1 MLTLAPRLD
10 VSQAFGFSGE
20 ELQLIGDTWCWPGK
34 IKPKVDECHKRLK
47 AERNRAEEE
56 LQLRQNKFTE
66 EIDDY
71 LAQARAFGQLDNLD
85 AYADTCLALQA
96 RKLRMPH
103 LPGCRGLPTW
113 GLRVHAWRCC

>member
-1 MLTLAPRLD
+1 MLRFLIEQAYAFTPEHLRLI
-10 VSQAFGFSGE
+10 QE
-20 ELQLIGDTWCWPGK
+20 TWGWPHK
-34 IKPKVDECHKRLK
+34 MRPKVEECSKRLK

-113 GLRVHAWRCC
+113 GLRVPAWRCC